1 MRLHI
6 GILVLAI
13 TASAAWAQMPIL
25 DNTRNKLKVTENNL
39 PQNALKNGNTAPKP
53 AGAPAHSATP
63 ATSSKGRVSSSSKP
77 PAQPVKATKT
87 YKKAVLATSA
97 PQPKPEAKSEKS
109 AKGETTPAP
118 APAEANKKDA
128 NDGAD
133 LPASLAEV
141 SKKFVAPRRDPFVS
155 PVVTHIENTGC
166 TTGKRCLTP
175 GQISLKGVVRSENG
189 MIAVVVNSMNK
200 AYFLREN
207 DPIFN
212 GYVLRITGDSI
223 VFMENFQDNLGKPR
237 TREVVKKISTP
248 AV

>member
-6 GILVLAI
+6 GILVVAI
-13 TASAAWAQMPIL
+13 TASMAWAQMPIL
-25 DNTRNKLKVTENNL
+25 DNTRKQLKVTEKNL
-39 PQNALKNGNTAPKP
+39 PQNALKDVNTAQKP
-53 AGAPAHSATP
+53 AGTPAHSATP
-63 ATSSKGRVSSSSKP
+63 VTSSKGAVSSTPKP
-77 PAQPVKATKT
+77 AAKPVKATKT
-87 YKKAVLATSA
+87 YKKAVLASA
-97 PQPKPEAKSEKS
+97 PQPKPETKSEQGT
-109 AKGETTPAP
+109 KGENTSATAQ
-118 APAEANKKDA
+118 AGANKKDA

-237 TREVVKKISTP
+237 TREVVKRISTP

>member
-6 GILVLAI
+6 GILVVAI
-13 TASAAWAQMPIL
+13 TASMAWAQMPIL
-25 DNTRNKLKVTENNL
+25 DNTRKQLKVTEKNL
-39 PQNALKNGNTAPKP
+39 PQNALKDVNTAQKP
-53 AGAPAHSATP
+53 AGTPAHSATP
-63 ATSSKGRVSSSSKP
+63 VTSSKGAVSSTPKP
-77 PAQPVKATKT
+77 AAKPVKATKT
-87 YKKAVLATSA
+87 YKKAVLASA
-97 PQPKPEAKSEKS
+97 PQPKPETKSEQGT
-109 AKGETTPAP
+109 KGENTPAT
-118 APAEANKKDA
+118 AQAGANKKDA

-237 TREVVKKISTP
+237 TREVVKRISTP

>member
-6 GILVLAI
+6 GILVVAI
-13 TASAAWAQMPIL
+13 TASMAWAQMPIL
-25 DNTRNKLKVTENNL
+25 DNTRQQLKVTEKNL
-39 PQNALKNGNTAPKP
+39 PQNALKDVNSAQKP
-53 AGAPAHSATP
+53 AVAPAHSATP
-63 ATSSKGRVSSSSKP
+63 VTSSKGAVSSTPKP
-77 PAQPVKATKT
+77 AAKPVKATKT
-87 YKKAVLATSA
+87 YKKAVLASA
-97 PQPKPEAKSEKS
+97 PQPKPETKSEQS
-109 AKGETTPAP
+109 TKGGSTPATTGG
-118 APAEANKKDA
+118 NKKDA

-237 TREVVKKISTP
+237 TREVVKRISTP

>member
-1 MRLHI
+1 MRLHV
-6 GILVLAI
+6 GILLVAI

-25 DNTRNKLKVTENNL
+25 ENTRTKLKTATEKNL
-39 PQNALKNGNTAPKP
+39 PENAQKNVTAPAKP
-53 AGAPAHSATP
+53 AGTPAHSATP
-63 ATSSKGRVSSSSKP
+63 AAPSKGAVSTTPKAAAKP
-77 PAQPVKATKT
+77 VTAKKPF
-87 YKKAVLATSA
+87 KKAVLAATA
-97 PQPKPEAKSEKS
+97 PKPETKPEPT

-118 APAEANKKDA
+118 ADEAGKKEE
-128 NDGAD
+128 NNGAD
-133 LPASLAEV
+133 LPASMGEV
-141 SKKFVAPRRDPFVS
+141 SKKFAVARRDPFVS

-175 GQISLKGVVRSENG
+175 GQVSLKGVVRSENG

-223 VFMENFQDNLGKPR
+223 VFKENFQDNLGKPR
-237 TREVVKKISTP
+237 TREIVKKISTP